1 MVPFCL
7 SFVSVYGSF
16 LRRCLASAGL
26 SSQSIDIDI
35 DTATTITFWGP
46 SASTKP
52 PLILLHGF
60 GPHGIWQ
67 WRPQICFFSRQF
79 SVYVPDL
86 LFFGG
91 STTESA
97 DRSEIFQ
104 ATSIAK
110 LMEKLGISRYSV
122 VGTSYGGLVAYRMAS
137 MWPERVEKVVIASSA
152 ANMRRRDHV
161 ELMKRAKVEKV
172 DDLLLPSSASQLRK
186 LLGLSVFRR
195 LFMPDFILNDFID
208 VILHKLFFVTLCMFG
223 SSQLLIFN
231 YPICDCKL
239 YSENREEK
247 LELLKGLTLGQDDTG
262 TICPLSQKVLIVW
275 GEHDK
280 IFLLEKA
287 VELEKYVTLV
297 GENARLEVIHNT
309 SHVPQLEDSGQFN
322 NIVNNFLRDIS

>member
-208 VILHKLFFVTLCMFG
+208 
-223 SSQLLIFN
+223 
-231 YPICDCKL
+231 KL

>member
-1 MVPFCL
+1 MAAFCL
-7 SFVSVYGSF
+7 SFVSIYGSF
-16 LRRCLASAGL
+16 LRRCLAAAGL
-26 SSQSIDIDI
+26 SSQSVDIDS
-35 DTATTITFWGP
+35 ATTISFWGP
-46 SASTKP
+46 AASTKP
-52 PLILLHGF
+52 PLVLIHGF
-60 GPHGIWQ
+60 GPHGVWQ
-67 WRPQICFFSRQF
+67 WRPQISFFSRQF

-91 STTESA
+91 SSTESA

-104 ATSIAK
+104 AASVAK

-122 VGTSYGGLVAYRMAS
+122 VGTSYGGLVAYRMAA

-161 ELMKRAKVEKV
+161 ELLKRAKLEKV
-172 DDLLLPSSASQLRK
+172 EDLLLPSSASQLRK
-186 LLGLSVFRR
+186 LFGLSVFRR
-195 LFMPDFILNDFID
+195 LLMPDFILNDFID
-208 VILHKLFFVTLCMFG
+208 
-223 SSQLLIFN
+223 
-231 YPICDCKL
+231 KL
-239 YSENREEK
+239 YSDNRKEK

-287 VELEKYVTLV
+287 VELEKLL
-297 GENARLEVIHNT
+297 GENARLQVIKNT

-322 NIVNNFLRDIS
+322 NIVNNFLHGLS

>member
-26 SSQSIDIDI
+26 SSQSIDID
-35 DTATTITFWGP
+35 TATTITFWGP
-46 SASTKP
+46 SSSASTKP
-52 PLILLHGF
+52 PLLLLHGF

-137 MWPERVEKVVIASSA
+137 MWPERVDKVVIASSA

-208 VILHKLFFVTLCMFG
+208 
-223 SSQLLIFN
+223 
-231 YPICDCKL
+231 KL

-262 TICPLSQKVLIVW
+262 TITPLSQI
-275 GEHDK
+275 G
-280 IFLLEKA
+280 
-287 VELEKYVTLV
+287 
-297 GENARLEVIHNT
+297 G
-309 SHVPQLEDSGQFN
+309 
-322 NIVNNFLRDIS
+322 

>member
-1 MVPFCL
+1 MVAFCL
-7 SFVSVYGSF
+7 SFVSIYGSF

-26 SSQSIDIDI
+26 SSQSIDID
-35 DTATTITFWGP
+35 TATTITFWGP
-46 SASTKP
+46 AASTKP
-52 PLILLHGF
+52 PLILIHGF

-67 WRPQICFFSRQF
+67 WRPQISFFSRQF

-104 ATSIAK
+104 AASVAK

-195 LFMPDFILNDFID
+195 LFMPDFILDDFID
-208 VILHKLFFVTLCMFG
+208 
-223 SSQLLIFN
+223 
-231 YPICDCKL
+231 KL

-247 LELLKGLTLGQDDTG
+247 LELLKGLTLGQDDSG

-287 VELEKYVTLV
+287 VELQKLV
-297 GENARLEVIHNT
+297 GENARLEVIEKT

>member
-26 SSQSIDIDI
+26 SSQSIDID
-35 DTATTITFWGP
+35 TATTITFWGP
-46 SASTKP
+46 SSSASTKP
-52 PLILLHGF
+52 PLLLLHGF

-137 MWPERVEKVVIASSA
+137 MWPERVDKVVIASSA

-208 VILHKLFFVTLCMFG
+208 
-223 SSQLLIFN
+223 
-231 YPICDCKL
+231 KL

-262 TICPLSQKVLIVW
+262 TITPLSQKVLIVW

-287 VELEKYVTLV
+287 VELEKLV

-309 SHVPQLEDSGQFN
+309 SHVPQLEDSGHFN